1 MVPLTDREW
10 AKPAALVRALTST
23 VDAKK
28 WEESY
33 GHLA

>member
-1 MVPLTDREW
+1 MVDLADREW

-28 WEESY
+28 REEKY

>member
-1 MVPLTDREW
+1 MVHLTDREW
-10 AKPAALVRALTST
+10 AKLAALVRALTST

-28 WEESY
+28 KEESY